1 MKSTVETLS
10 PTRVRLA
17 IEVPFAELEPSLKR
31 AYRTIA
37 QQVNIPGFRR
47 GRAPAAVIDRRIGR
61 GVVLNEAVQE
71 VVPQQLYAALREH
84 QVKSIGRPEVGNVE
98 FDDGQPLRFT
108 AEVDVRPEVDLPDLA
123 GITVTVDEVT
133 VTDDEVEEQLNAL
146 RDRFATLRTVSR
158 PAGNGDYVQI
168 DLEARVDG
176 QVVEGGTAT
185 NVSHEVGS
193 GRLLDGL
200 DEVLVGM
207 SAGDQT
213 TFRSTLVGGE
223 YAGREEDV
231 TVTVRSV
238 KEKELPPL
246 DDDFAQLASE
256 FDTLDQLR
264 ADIRQRVERGK
275 RLSQLYTA
283 RDRALDTLLERTG
296 LPAPEGVVRDE
307 VAHRKA
313 HLVEDL
319 QQVGQTL
326 ADFLA
331 REGRTEQEL
340 DDELTASVSRTVR
353 IQLLLDAIADAEQ
366 VQVSDEEF
374 GREVA
379 LRARRAGMEPQRYYD
394 ELVKSGAAASVYADV
409 RRSRALSLVMDRITI
424 TDTAGARVN
433 PRLSDEEIA
442 PAGGAA
448 APAAGDAGSAGGAAE
463 PAAGDPGSA
472 GAGTGSGGGQAEG

>member
-1 MKSTVETLS
+1 VKSTVETLS

-17 IEVPFAELEPSLKR
+17 IEVPFAELEPSLRK
-31 AYRTIA
+31 AYRAIA

-108 AEVDVRPEVDLPDLA
+108 AEVDVRPEIDLPDL
-123 GITVTVDEVT
+123 GEITVTVDEIT
-133 VTDDEVEEQLNAL
+133 VTDDEVEQQLNAL

-158 PAGNGDYVQI
+158 PAQTGDYVQI
-168 DLEARVDG
+168 DLEASVDG

-207 SAGDQT
+207 SADDRT

-223 YAGREEDV
+223 YAGREADV
-231 TVTVRSV
+231 AVTVRTV

-264 ADIRQRVERGK
+264 DDIRQRLERGK
-275 RLSQLYTA
+275 RLTQLYAA
-283 RDRALDTLLERTG
+283 RDRALDALLERTG
-296 LPAPEGVVRDE
+296 VPAPEGVVRDE

-319 QQVGQTL
+319 QQVGQSL

-353 IQLLLDAIADAEQ
+353 IQILLDAIADAER
-366 VQVSDEEF
+366 VEVSDEEF

-394 ELVKSGAAASVYADV
+394 ELVRSGAAGSVYAEV

-424 TDTAGARVN
+424 TDTAGARVS
-433 PRLSDEEIA
+433 PQLTDEEVAA
-442 PAGGAA
+442 PAGG
-448 APAAGDAGSAGGAAE
+448 DAG
-463 PAAGDPGSA
+463 PA
-472 GAGTGSGGGQAEG
+472 GAGAPSGGGQAEG

>member
-17 IEVPFAELEPSLKR
+17 IEVPFAELEPSLRK

-84 QVKSIGRPEVGNVE
+84 QVKSIE

-108 AEVDVRPEVDLPDLA
+108 AEVDVRPEIELPDL
-123 GITVTVDEVT
+123 GEITVTVDEIT
-133 VTDDEVEEQLNAL
+133 VTDDEVEQQLNAL

-158 PAGNGDYVQI
+158 PARNGDYVQI
-168 DLEARVDG
+168 DLEATVDG

-185 NVSHEVGS
+185 NISHEVGS

-207 SAGDQT
+207 SADDRT

-223 YAGREEDV
+223 YAGREADV
-231 TVTVRSV
+231 AVTVRSV
-238 KEKELPPL
+238 KEKDLPPL

-264 ADIRQRVERGK
+264 DDIRQRLEQGK
-275 RLSQLYTA
+275 RLTQLYTA
-283 RDRALDTLLERTG
+283 RDRALEALLERTG
-296 LPAPEGVVRDE
+296 VPAPEGVVRDE

-319 QQVGQTL
+319 QQVGQSL

-340 DDELTASVSRTVR
+340 DDELAASVSRTVR
-353 IQLLLDAIADAEQ
+353 IQILLDAIAEAER
-366 VQVSDEEF
+366 VEVSDEEF

-394 ELVKSGAAASVYADV
+394 ELVRSGAAGSVYAEV

-424 TDTAGARVN
+424 TDTAGARVS
-433 PRLSDEEIA
+433 PKLSDEEIGA
-442 PAGGAA
+442 PGV
-448 APAAGDAGSAGGAAE
+448 PAASGGGDT
-463 PAAGDPGSA
+463 GSA
-472 GAGTGSGGGQAEG
+472 GAGAESGGGQAEG